1 MANELPKYVFHEEFG
16 EGETINGMQTID
28 ESGDVTNTD
37 VMFEHGIVRDVP
49 VEELIVLE
57 GRGRPKGS
65 KNKPKGGETKPTMP
79 ATKTPS
85 NSEDDDSDGPSG
97 PGIHGELLRHQDLG
111 DLKHHEIEFHDG
123 KKVKVSPEHRN
134 KALAHIKSLMGPGKN
149 PDTRMAA
156 LRKLGSN
163 HETFKKMIGEEVEH
177 LREASP
183 ASLANSALS
192 ALDKAHQLRR
202 TAGSSTTGAD
212 GAMNKLADKHIEKAK
227 RHVTALGAAVGAPKT
242 AAATIAHIDKFH
254 AAMKQ
259 TQQARDNDDDDYDD
273 DNDPAAHHHYNA
285 GDNILKM
292 AHKTHNEEV
301 EQVDEISKTAKQRYL
316 GTAVGDLTLRSQE
329 HGFHTGA
336 NFYGKRTHPPH
347 DYADAKRKIK
357 NRQVGIHRATKEE
370 VEHLSEASP
379 ASLANSAQSALD
391 KAHQLRR
398 SAGPSTTGFDGHMND
413 LSDKHIEKAKRHVV
427 ALGAAIG
434 APKTAA
440 ATVAHI
446 DKMHAAMKQS
456 QHDRHNDED
465 FDDDNDPADRHHY
478 NAGDNILKMAHK
490 THNEEVE
497 QVDEKLIGKQKKL
510 DKNHNGKLDRQDFK
524 MLRKE
529 SVEPKVS
536 VYTEANRFR
545 SVENAVKEIMQNNT
559 NLRQLAKEEEFKR
572 NNPGHF
578 ED

>member
-37 VMFEHGIVRDVP
+37 VMFEHGIVRNVP
-49 VEELIVLE
+49 VEELMVLE

-79 ATKTPS
+79 TTKTPS

-163 HETFKKMIGEEVEH
+163 HETFKKMIGEEVDLDEGNKENKQKKNEYVASIIQKKLH
-177 LREASP
+177 PSVLPSLKYGRRE
-183 ASLANSALS
+183 LKKEEVG
-192 ALDKAHQLRR
+192 LDEGNAENKAKKNEYFTKLGKGWKKAIGYDFTQGDLKLGRGIN
-202 TAGSSTTGAD
+202 TYG
-212 GAMNKLADKHIEKAK
+212 NKKQIEKA
-227 RHVTALGAAVGAPKT
+227 
-242 AAATIAHIDKFH
+242 
-254 AAMKQ
+254 
-259 TQQARDNDDDDYDD
+259 QQ
-273 DNDPAAHHHYNA
+273 
-285 GDNILKM
+285 
-292 AHKTHNEEV
+292 
-301 EQVDEISKTAKQRYL
+301 
-316 GTAVGDLTLRSQE
+316 
-329 HGFHTGA
+329 
-336 NFYGKRTHPPH
+336 
-347 DYADAKRKIK
+347 
-357 NRQVGIHRATKEE
+357 ATKEE

-379 ASLANSAQSALD
+379 ASLANSAMSALD

-398 SAGPSTTGFDGHMND
+398 SAGLSTTGFDGHMND

-427 ALGAAIG
+427 ALGAAVG

-456 QHDRHNDED
+456 QHDRYNDED
-465 FDDDNDPADRHHY
+465 FDDDNDPADHHHY
-478 NAGDNILKMAHK
+478 NAGDNILKMAHN

-497 QVDEKLIGKQKKL
+497 QVDEKLIGKQKRL
-510 DKNHNGKLDRQDFK
+510 DKNHNGRLDRQDFR

-545 SVENAVKEIMQNNT
+545 SVENAVKDIMLNNT

>member
-49 VEELIVLE
+49 VEELMVLE

-134 KALAHIKSLMGPGKN
+134 KALAHIKSMMGPGKN

-163 HETFKKMIGEEVEH
+163 HETFKQMIGEEVDLE
-177 LREASP
+177 EAVPYTLGGRPDRSNVYKVHRQDWKGNWSHNP
-183 ASLANSALS
+183 GDTYHSLDDAKTVANNMKKGA
-192 ALDKAHQLRR
+192 
-202 TAGSSTTGAD
+202 SSTVKTKITKHART
-212 GAMNKLADKHIEKAK
+212 KLA
-227 RHVTALGAAVGAPKT
+227 GPKGVL
-242 AAATIAHIDKFH
+242 
-254 AAMKQ
+254 
-259 TQQARDNDDDDYDD
+259 
-273 DNDPAAHHHYNA
+273 P
-285 GDNILKM
+285 
-292 AHKTHNEEV
+292 EEV
-301 EQVDEISKTAKQRYL
+301 EQVDEISKKAKQRYL
-316 GTAVGDLTLRSQE
+316 GKAVGDLTDRAYN
-329 HGFHTGA
+329 HGFETAGPYYLRKDSADGA
-336 NFYGKRTHPPH
+336 
-347 DYADAKRKIK
+347 RKIK
-357 NRQVGIHRATKEE
+357 NRQDGISRAIK
-370 VEHLSEASP
+370 
-379 ASLANSAQSALD
+379 D
-391 KAHQLRR
+391 
-398 SAGPSTTGFDGHMND
+398 
-413 LSDKHIEKAKRHVV
+413 
-427 ALGAAIG
+427 
-434 APKTAA
+434 
-440 ATVAHI
+440 
-446 DKMHAAMKQS
+446 
-456 QHDRHNDED
+456 
-465 FDDDNDPADRHHY
+465 
-478 NAGDNILKMAHK
+478 
-490 THNEEVE
+490 EVE
-497 QVDEKLIGKQKKL
+497 QVDEKLIGKQKNL
-510 DKNHNGKLDRQDFK
+510 DKNRNGKLDRQDFE

-545 SVENAVKEIMQNNT
+545 SVENAVKDIMLNNT

>member
-49 VEELIVLE
+49 VEELMVLE

-134 KALAHIKSLMGPGKN
+134 KALAHIKSMMGPGKN

-163 HETFKKMIGEEVEH
+163 HETFKQMIGEEVEQVD
-177 LREASP
+177 LDEAVPYTLGGKPDKSNVYKVHRQDWKGNWSHNP
-183 ASLANSALS
+183 GDTYHSLDDAKTVAKNMKKGA
-192 ALDKAHQLRR
+192 
-202 TAGSSTTGAD
+202 SSTVKTKITKHART
-212 GAMNKLADKHIEKAK
+212 KLA
-227 RHVTALGAAVGAPKT
+227 GPKGVLPE
-242 AAATIAHIDKFH
+242 D
-254 AAMKQ
+254 
-259 TQQARDNDDDDYDD
+259 
-273 DNDPAAHHHYNA
+273 
-285 GDNILKM
+285 
-292 AHKTHNEEV
+292 V
-301 EQVDEISKTAKQRYL
+301 EQVDEISKEAKKRYL
-316 GTAVGDLTLRSQE
+316 GTAVGDLTGRAYD
-329 HGFHTGA
+329 HGVHTAGPY
-336 NFYGKRTHPPH
+336 NRT
-347 DYADAKRKIK
+347 DKDIADAKRKIK
-357 NRQVGIHRATKEE
+357 NRQDGIYRATKEDA
-370 VEHLSEASP
+370 VVTDSE
-379 ASLANSAQSALD
+379 
-391 KAHQLRR
+391 
-398 SAGPSTTGFDGHMND
+398 
-413 LSDKHIEKAKRHVV
+413 KRKQRI
-427 ALGAAIG
+427 AA
-434 APKTAA
+434 
-440 ATVAHI
+440 
-446 DKMHAAMKQS
+446 
-456 QHDRHNDED
+456 ED
-465 FDDDNDPADRHHY
+465 
-478 NAGDNILKMAHK
+478 
-490 THNEEVE
+490 VE
-497 QVDEKLIGKQKKL
+497 QVDEKLIGKQKNL
-510 DKNHNGKLDRQDFK
+510 DKNRNGKLDRQDFK

-545 SVENAVKEIMQNNT
+545 SVENAVKDIMLNNT

>member
-49 VEELIVLE
+49 VEELMVLE

-134 KALAHIKSLMGPGKN
+134 KALAHIKSMMGPGKN

-163 HETFKKMIGEEVEH
+163 HETFKQMIGEQVD
-177 LREASP
+177 LDEAVPYTLGGRPDKDNVYKVHRQDWKGNWSHNP
-183 ASLANSALS
+183 GDTYHSLDDAKTVAKNMKKGA
-192 ALDKAHQLRR
+192 
-202 TAGSSTTGAD
+202 SSTVKTKITKHART
-212 GAMNKLADKHIEKAK
+212 KLA
-227 RHVTALGAAVGAPKT
+227 GPKGVLPE
-242 AAATIAHIDKFH
+242 D
-254 AAMKQ
+254 
-259 TQQARDNDDDDYDD
+259 
-273 DNDPAAHHHYNA
+273 
-285 GDNILKM
+285 
-292 AHKTHNEEV
+292 V
-301 EQVDEISKTAKQRYL
+301 EQVDEISKEAKKRYL
-316 GTAVGDLTLRSQE
+316 GTAVGDLTGRAYD
-329 HGFHTGA
+329 HGVHTAGPY
-336 NFYGKRTHPPH
+336 NRT
-347 DYADAKRKIK
+347 DKDIAKDKRKIK
-357 NRQVGIHRATKEE
+357 NRQDGIYRATQEE
-370 VEHLSEASP
+370 VDLDEETYHVIHKKSRMPGTVSSRAGQNIAGVTIKDKYHDRKEAEKH
-379 ASLANSAQSALD
+379 ARHLD
-391 KAHQLRR
+391 KHG
-398 SAGPSTTGFDGHMND
+398 SSDGHEVSTWINGK
-413 LSDKHIEKAKRHVV
+413 L
-427 ALGAAIG
+427 
-434 APKTAA
+434 
-440 ATVAHI
+440 
-446 DKMHAAMKQS
+446 Q
-456 QHDRHNDED
+456 
-465 FDDDNDPADRHHY
+465 
-478 NAGDNILKMAHK
+478 
-490 THNEEVE
+490 EEVE
-497 QVDEKLIGKQKKL
+497 QVDEKLIGKQKNL
-510 DKNHNGKLDRQDFK
+510 DKNRNGKLDRQDFK

-545 SVENAVKEIMQNNT
+545 SVENAVKDIMLNNT

>member
-49 VEELIVLE
+49 VEELMVLE

-134 KALAHIKSLMGPGKN
+134 KALAHIKSMMGPGKN

-163 HETFKKMIGEEVEH
+163 HETFKQMIGE
-177 LREASP
+177 
-183 ASLANSALS
+183 
-192 ALDKAHQLRR
+192 Q
-202 TAGSSTTGAD
+202 
-212 GAMNKLADKHIEKAK
+212 
-227 RHVTALGAAVGAPKT
+227 
-242 AAATIAHIDKFH
+242 
-254 AAMKQ
+254 
-259 TQQARDNDDDDYDD
+259 
-273 DNDPAAHHHYNA
+273 
-285 GDNILKM
+285 
-292 AHKTHNEEV
+292 V
-301 EQVDEISKTAKQRYL
+301 EQVDEISKEAKKRYL
-316 GTAVGDLTLRSQE
+316 GKAVGDLTGRAYD
-329 HGFHTGA
+329 HGVHTAGPY
-336 NFYGKRTHPPH
+336 NRT
-347 DYADAKRKIK
+347 DKDIDNDKRKIK
-357 NRQVGIHRATKEE
+357 NRQVGIYRATQEE
-370 VEHLSEASP
+370 VEQVDEI
-379 ASLANSAQSALD
+379 SLYSDNEETGRD
-391 KAHQLRR
+391 NEKRR
-398 SAGPSTTGFDGHMND
+398 MKGPSIPPLRGKPLTRPKPPNPPGFPVRKP
-413 LSDKHIEKAKRHVV
+413 SS
-427 ALGAAIG
+427 
-434 APKTAA
+434 TASY
-440 ATVAHI
+440 
-446 DKMHAAMKQS
+446 KK
-456 QHDRHNDED
+456 
-465 FDDDNDPADRHHY
+465 
-478 NAGDNILKMAHK
+478 
-490 THNEEVE
+490 EEVE
-497 QVDEKLIGKQKKL
+497 QVDEKLIGKQKNL
-510 DKNHNGKLDRQDFK
+510 DKNRNGKLDRQDFK

-545 SVENAVKEIMQNNT
+545 SVENAVKDIMLNNT

>member
-49 VEELIVLE
+49 VEELMVLE

-134 KALAHIKSLMGPGKN
+134 KALAHIKSMMGPGKN

-163 HETFKKMIGEEVEH
+163 HETFKQMIGEEVYLE
-177 LREASP
+177 EAVPYTLGGRPDRSNVYKVHRQDWKGNWSHNP
-183 ASLANSALS
+183 GDTYHSLDDAKTVANNMKKGA
-192 ALDKAHQLRR
+192 
-202 TAGSSTTGAD
+202 SSTVKTKITKHART
-212 GAMNKLADKHIEKAK
+212 KLA
-227 RHVTALGAAVGAPKT
+227 GPKGVL
-242 AAATIAHIDKFH
+242 
-254 AAMKQ
+254 
-259 TQQARDNDDDDYDD
+259 
-273 DNDPAAHHHYNA
+273 P
-285 GDNILKM
+285 
-292 AHKTHNEEV
+292 EEV
-301 EQVDEISKTAKQRYL
+301 EQVDEISKKAKQRYL
-316 GTAVGDLTLRSQE
+316 GKAVGDLTDRAYN
-329 HGFHTGA
+329 HGFETAGPYYLRKDSADGA
-336 NFYGKRTHPPH
+336 
-347 DYADAKRKIK
+347 RKIK
-357 NRQVGIHRATKEE
+357 NRQDGISRAIK
-370 VEHLSEASP
+370 
-379 ASLANSAQSALD
+379 D
-391 KAHQLRR
+391 
-398 SAGPSTTGFDGHMND
+398 
-413 LSDKHIEKAKRHVV
+413 
-427 ALGAAIG
+427 
-434 APKTAA
+434 
-440 ATVAHI
+440 
-446 DKMHAAMKQS
+446 
-456 QHDRHNDED
+456 
-465 FDDDNDPADRHHY
+465 
-478 NAGDNILKMAHK
+478 
-490 THNEEVE
+490 EVE
-497 QVDEKLIGKQKKL
+497 QVDEKLIGKQKNL
-510 DKNHNGKLDRQDFK
+510 DKNRNGKLDRQDFE

-545 SVENAVKEIMQNNT
+545 SVENAVKDIMLNNT